1 MRTTINL
8 DEDVLQ
14 KSREL
19 AARLNRPFRAIVNE
33 ALRRGLLEVEKP
45 TRRRPCR
52 TKARPLGLRPGINL
66 DNIHE
71 LLAQVEGED
80 TR

>member
-19 AARLNRPFRAIVNE
+19 AARLNRPFRVVVNE
-33 ALRRGLLEVEKP
+33 A
-45 TRRRPCR
+45 
-52 TKARPLGLRPGINL
+52 LRPGINL
-66 DNIHE
+66 DTIHE

-80 TR
+80 HR

>member
-14 KSREL
+14 KGREL
-19 AARLNRPFRAIVNE
+19 ASRLKKPFRSIINE
-33 ALRRGLLEVEKP
+33 ALRRGLPEVEKP
-45 TRRRPCR
+45 TRQRRYQ
-52 TKARPLGLRPGINL
+52 TKARSLGVRPGISL

-71 LLAQVEGED
+71 LLAQVEGEEH
-80 TR
+80 R

>member
-14 KSREL
+14 KGREL
-19 AARLNRPFRAIVNE
+19 AAKLNKPFRAVINE
-33 ALRRGLLEVEKP
+33 ALRRGLLDVEKP
-45 TRRRPCR
+45 TRHRRYQ
-52 TKARPLGLRPGINL
+52 TKARPLDVRPGINL

-71 LLAQVEGED
+71 LLARIEGED
-80 TR
+80 HR

>member
-19 AARLNRPFRAIVNE
+19 AARLNRPFRAVINE
-33 ALRRGLLEVEKP
+33 ALRRGLIEVEKP
-45 TRRRPCR
+45 VRQRPYK
-52 TKARPLGLRPGINL
+52 TKARPLGLRAGINL

-71 LLAQVEGED
+71 LLAQVEGEEY
-80 TR
+80 R